1 MRTIRWIIRIVI
13 FSALIYLLC
22 GLNLRL
28 KVQPYTIETEKIQ
41 DTVRIVFITDFH
53 SSYYGKNS
61 RWILDEV
68 GSFGPDLVLLGGD
81 IFDASKDMERA
92 TKLISSLSKWYKT
105 LMVTGNHEHK
115 SLRFDTIKNIVNSY
129 GVELLEKETVNET
142 VNSDTIAITGVSDV
156 IAFTTW
162 DNSIKVIDSLAENCN
177 PNRFNILLFHRP
189 DLIHQYLKEPF
200 DLILM
205 GHLHGGQFRIPW
217 NKEGMLAPGQNANER
232 YTGGLYKFGSQ
243 TAIVNKGLARGK
255 SIIPR
260 YFNRPEIV
268 EITLVPKK

>member
-1 MRTIRWIIRIVI
+1 MKIRRWAFRIVI

-28 KVQPYTIETEKIQ
+28 KVQSYRVESEKIQ
-41 DTVRIVFITDFH
+41 DTVRIAFITDFH
-53 SSYYGKNS
+53 SSYYGKGS

-68 GSFGPDLVLLGGD
+68 GTFAPNLVLLGGD
-81 IFDASKDMERA
+81 IFDASKDMEPA
-92 TKLISSLSKWYKT
+92 TELLASLSKWYKT
-105 LMVTGNHEHK
+105 LMITGNHEHK
-115 SLRFDTIKNIVNSY
+115 SLRFDTIKNIVTRY
-129 GVELLEKETVNET
+129 GVELLEKETVNEV

-162 DNSIKVIDSLAENCN
+162 ENSINAIDSLAKGCN
-177 PNRFNILLFHRP
+177 SNRFNILLIHRP

-205 GHLHGGQFRIPW
+205 GHYHGGQFRIPW
-217 NKEGMLAPGQNANER
+217 EKEGMLAPGQNASER
-232 YTGGLYKFGSQ
+232 YTGGLYRFGSQ
-243 TAIVNKGLARGK
+243 TAIVNRGLARGK
-255 SIIPR
+255 SVIPR

-268 EITLVPKK
+268 EITLIPKK

>member
-1 MRTIRWIIRIVI
+1 MKILRWFFRIVI
-13 FSALIYLLC
+13 FSALIFLLC

-28 KVQPYTIETEKIQ
+28 KVQSYTIETEKIQ
-41 DTVRIVFITDFH
+41 DTVRIAFITDFH

-68 GSFGPDLVLLGGD
+68 DSFSPNLVLLGGD

-92 TKLISSLSKWYKT
+92 TQLLASLSKWYKT

-115 SLRFDTIKNIVNSY
+115 SLRFDTTKNIVNSY
-129 GVELLEKETVNET
+129 GVELLEKETVNEV
-142 VNSDTIAITGVSDV
+142 VNSDTIAVTGVSDP

-162 DNSIKVIDSLAENCN
+162 ENSINAIDSLAKGCN
-177 PNRFNILLFHRP
+177 GNRFNILLFHRP

-217 NKEGMLAPGQNANER
+217 NKEGMLAPGQNASER
-232 YTGGLYKFGSQ
+232 YTGGLYRFGSQ

-268 EITLVPKK
+268 KITLVPKK

>member
-1 MRTIRWIIRIVI
+1 MRAIRWIIRIVI
-13 FSALIYLLC
+13 FSALIYLIC

-28 KVQPYTIETEKIQ
+28 KVQPYTVETEKIQ

-53 SSYYGKNS
+53 SSYYGKSS

-92 TKLISSLSKWYKT
+92 TELISSLSKWYKT

-129 GVELLEKETVNET
+129 GVELLEKETVNEP
-142 VNSDTIAITGVSDV
+142 VNSDTIAVTGVSDV

-162 DNSIKVIDSLAENCN
+162 ENSINAIDSLAKDCSS
-177 PNRFNILLFHRP
+177 NRFNILLFHRP

-217 NKEGMLAPGQNANER
+217 SKEGMLAPGQNTEER
-232 YTGGLYKFGSQ
+232 YTGGLYRFGSQ

-255 SIIPR
+255 SVIPR

>member
-1 MRTIRWIIRIVI
+1 MKILRWAFRIVI
-13 FSALIYLLC
+13 FSALIFLLC

-28 KVQPYTIETEKIQ
+28 KVQSYTIETEKIQ
-41 DTVRIVFITDFH
+41 DTVRIAFITDFH

-68 GSFGPDLVLLGGD
+68 DRFSPNLVLLGGD

-92 TKLISSLSKWYKT
+92 TQLLASLSKWYKT
-105 LMVTGNHEHK
+105 LMITGNHEHK

-129 GVELLEKETVNET
+129 GVELLEKETVNEP
-142 VNSDTIAITGVSDV
+142 VNSDTIAVTGVSDV
-156 IAFTTW
+156 IAFATW
-162 DNSIKVIDSLAENCN
+162 ENSINAIDSLAKGCN
-177 PNRFNILLFHRP
+177 SNRFNILLFHRP

-255 SIIPR
+255 SVIPR

-268 EITLVPKK
+268 EITIVPKK